1 MPDLRFKQIAVA
13 AGGDKTA
20 GSLYGLTDDGLVYFY
35 NSRTKLWEPVP
46 MRELSSIRDTS

>member
-1 MPDLRFKQIAVA
+1 MADLCFKQIAVA

-35 NSRTKLWEPVP
+35 NSRTKLWEPAP
-46 MRELSSIRDTS
+46 MRELSPIRNKS